1 MNEMGIPI
9 SDIAKI
15 LNTTSEAVRMR
26 FKRRGVKPFRYIG
39 TTGLYHENDIELI
52 REAPRGRPRPKAA
65 SETPPKTR
73 QSTAKPKTTRPAKK

>member
-39 TTGLYHENDIELI
+39 TTGLYHESDIELI
-52 REAPRGRPRPKAA
+52 RESTRGRPRPKAA
-65 SETPPKTR
+65 PEVPPESR
-73 QSTAKPKTTRPAKK
+73 QSATKPKTTKPKKS